1 MTKSTLTEEEKWY
14 FDLHGFLVLKGII
27 TSESLKQ
34 MLNIIQNWL
43 KMDESDLPPP
53 VTRGRQEPCK
63 THINNIQ
70 YGHRIFQDLAMDTN
84 AGCRWF
90 DYALTTIVS
99 L

>member
-53 VTRGRQEPCK
+53 GT
-63 THINNIQ
+63 
-70 YGHRIFQDLAMDTN
+70 M
-84 AGCRWF
+84 
-90 DYALTTIVS
+90 
-99 L
+99 